1 MIKLPLEG
9 VNAQNFRICLR
20 NFNARSVNVAEVA
33 FYEYDSLEKEVM
45 ELYADDL
52 HTEVKE
58 SVTKEMLD
66 SLQERL
72 DTKKNEEY
80 HLDKENIQKELD
92 TAKAIFEEKNLKET
106 VEINTN
112 ITAAKDGKLGF
123 GGLNPWQPL
132 GVSAG
137 AGETVVVY
145 VGSNKGK
152 SGDTTDLTLIYSQ
165 YHAESSSFV
174 RESQKLKVG
183 RNEISLD
190 SLQSI
195 DVEAGGSL
203 YIAYKGNNQN
213 DRYAVRIS
221 GGVKIPV
228 LNLYQVED
236 TQERL
241 KRCLLYTSPSPR
253 DS

>member
-1 MIKLPLEG
+1 MNMTVWKKRLWNCMKMTFTLI
-9 VNAQNFRICLR
+9 
-20 NFNARSVNVAEVA
+20 
-33 FYEYDSLEKEVM
+33 
-45 ELYADDL
+45 
-52 HTEVKE
+52 VKD
-58 SVTKEMLD
+58 SVTKEMLGN
-66 SLQERL
+66 LQERL

-80 HLDKENIQKELD
+80 HLDKENIQKDLD

-112 ITAAKDGKLGF
+112 ITASKDGKLGF
-123 GGLNPWQPL
+123 GGSNSWQPL

-152 SGDTTDLTLIYSQ
+152 TGDNTDLTLVYSQ

-183 RNEISLD
+183 RNEISLNR
-190 SLQSI
+190 LQTI
-195 DVEAGGSL
+195 DVESGGSL

-213 DRYAVRIS
+213 DRYSSYQRWSENSCFKSLPGGGCTGTSQTYRKVCDRAGRSS
-221 GGVKIPV
+221 GKSGKKYIKRSIKIVTMP
-228 LNLYQVED
+228 L
-236 TQERL
+236 
-241 KRCLLYTSPSPR
+241 
-253 DS
+253 